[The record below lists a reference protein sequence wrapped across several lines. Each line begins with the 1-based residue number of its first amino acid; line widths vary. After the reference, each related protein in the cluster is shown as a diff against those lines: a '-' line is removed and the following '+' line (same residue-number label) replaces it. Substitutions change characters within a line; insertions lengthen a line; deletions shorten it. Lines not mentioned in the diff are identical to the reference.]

1 MILLD
6 LRKDEGGGEGLS
18 CLEEVS
24 KESFDVNLV
33 VSRSYTWEGFYQT
46 NKNKAEGQFVTFY
59 IKKTNFTF

>member
-33 VSRSYTWEGFYQT
+33 VSRSYT
-46 NKNKAEGQFVTFY
+46 
-59 IKKTNFTF
+59 